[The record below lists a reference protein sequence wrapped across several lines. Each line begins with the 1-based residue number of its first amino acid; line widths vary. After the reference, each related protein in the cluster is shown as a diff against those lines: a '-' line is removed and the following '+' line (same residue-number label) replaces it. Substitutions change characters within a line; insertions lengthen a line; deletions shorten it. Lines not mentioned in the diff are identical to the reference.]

1 MMHNQAPVE
10 VRGLVAR
17 YGDKT
22 ILDGVDF
29 VAAPGEITVILG
41 GSGCGKSTLLRHTLG
56 LETPTAGSIRLL
68 GTEIRNVDERR
79 LEEIRTRIGVLF
91 QSGALFTSMTVGENV
106 AIVIRENTDLPEPIV
121 EQMVRMKLALVGL
134 EDAIGKYPEELS
146 GGMRKRAAI
155 ARSIAS
161 DPDVLFC
168 DEPSAGL
175 DPVVATELDDLLLN
189 LKKLFDMT
197 LVVVTH
203 ELESIKKIA
212 DRAFMLDDMSVIA
225 HGTLQEVMHSAD
237 ARVREFFDRAP
248 RAQERRR
255 ASLFSISQ
263 SGSQ

>member
-1 MMHNQAPVE
+1 MLDPAPVE

-17 YGDKT
+17 YGNTT

-29 VAAPGEITVILG
+29 AAAPGEITVVLG
-41 GSGCGKSTLLRHTLG
+41 GSGCGKSTLLRHSLG
-56 LETPTAGSIRLL
+56 LETPAAGSIRLF
-68 GTEIRNVDERR
+68 GTEIQNIEERR
-79 LEEIRTRIGVLF
+79 LEEIRARIGVLF
-91 QSGALFTSMTVGENV
+91 QSGALFTSMTVGDNV
-106 AIVIRENTDLPEPIV
+106 AVVIRENTDLPVPVV

-161 DPDVLFC
+161 DPDILFC

-175 DPVVATELDDLLLN
+175 DPVVATELDDLLLS
-189 LKKLFDMT
+189 LKELFDMT

-212 DRAFMLDDMSVIA
+212 DRAFMLDDRRVIA

-248 RAQERRR
+248 RARERRR
-255 ASLFSISQ
+255 TSIYSVSQ
-263 SGSQ
+263 SGSQR